1 MPDLDKKGISMN
13 FIRKNASEFQQGYTG
28 FYLKPAVC
36 PHCGTG
42 TDAVSTAREV
52 FAFSANANL
61 LLSSVKCT
69 SCSKTFFFA
78 NLRESGNTDA
88 EVVCIY
94 PSLAKE
100 YTNDT
105 LEKISPRFI
114 AMYNQSL
121 RSEKAGDTELAALGY
136 CSALETLVKDY
147 ALSELGKPAEEVVT
161 KQLFDAISDY
171 LLQKDLINTP
181 DLRRILGDNYT
192 HYEEK
197 YPEQDL
203 LILKGYMEI
212 FLKQIEM
219 QYLIKHMG
227 AI

>member
-1 MPDLDKKGISMN
+1 MN

-121 RSEKAGDTELAALGY
+121 RSEKAGDTERR
-136 CSALETLVKDY
+136 LVFKNPKIRIGTGRPEWG
-147 ALSELGKPAEEVVT
+147 AERGKNYFVITWEE
-161 KQLFDAISDY
+161 
-171 LLQKDLINTP
+171 
-181 DLRRILGDNYT
+181 
-192 HYEEK
+192 
-197 YPEQDL
+197 
-203 LILKGYMEI
+203 
-212 FLKQIEM
+212 
-219 QYLIKHMG
+219 
-227 AI
+227 

>member
-42 TDAVSTAREV
+42 TV
-52 FAFSANANL
+52 
-61 LLSSVKCT
+61 
-69 SCSKTFFFA
+69 FA